1 MLQSNRQGMQVYV
14 KYKEAYS
21 NNAVK
26 HFNFCVSA
34 VQIYIM

>member
-1 MLQSNRQGMQVYV
+1 MSQSNRQGMQVCL

-26 HFNFCVSA
+26 PFDFCASA
-34 VQIYIM
+34 VQIYIL